1 MVFQT
6 KADFV
11 CKASAS
17 ERVTIIMAESVTLDD
32 VDESVRILTKGLM
45 QMLAIQAQHTAAL
58 RDILVACSVPEQDGG
73 SPLVK
78 ALLKLDAGIQDQSE
92 AIARIEAAMPRT
104 A

>member
-1 MVFQT
+1 MT
-6 KADFV
+6 
-11 CKASAS
+11 
-17 ERVTIIMAESVTLDD
+17 ESVTLDD

-58 RDILVACSVPEQDGG
+58 KDILAACSVPEQDGG
-73 SPLVK
+73 SPLVE

>member
-1 MVFQT
+1 MVQQT

-11 CKASAS
+11 CKASDS
-17 ERVTIIMAESVTLDD
+17 EGVTIIMTETVTLDD

-58 RDILVACSVPEQDGG
+58 KDILVACSVPEQDGG

-78 ALLKLDAGIQDQSE
+78 ALLTLIAEVGEQST
-92 AIARIEAAMPRT
+92 AIARIEAAMLRT